1 MRHQVGPNPP
11 RISLLDS
18 SIVTNCNNCAYS
30 RDVRGRGN
38 RGNTVHPHHR
48 VGHDGQN
55 QVLSTQHAVLVLGQM
70 LSISSDSDQDS
81 ASSAETKSHVQW
93 YALINFD
100 IESISLLIRKK

>member
-11 RISLLDS
+11 RIYLLDS
-18 SIVTNCNNCAYS
+18 SIATNYNICAYR
-30 RDVRGRGN
+30 RDVRG

-55 QVLSTQHAVLVLGQM
+55 KILSTQHAVLVLGQM

-93 YALINFD
+93 YD
-100 IESISLLIRKK
+100 RRV